1 LGAAARIQRGG
12 AFLLAVVDVS
22 LKPDQQR
29 GYVVAADVGGTCT
42 DCVVFR
48 QGDSIRFGKA
58 LSTPPRFAQGVIDS
72 VRVTAA
78 GMGLTLEQL
87 LAQSRLFLH
96 GSTVVDNAIFT
107 REGARTGLITT
118 AGFEDTLLVT
128 RGAYGRWSGQPEE
141 AIKHP
146 VASNRP
152 APLVPH
158 ARIFGVRERVDYKG
172 AVLEALDIGDVEAA
186 VERLVG
192 REQVE
197 AIAVC
202 LLWSF
207 RNPAHERRV
216 RDVIRRLAPHIHVAI
231 SSEVAPVPG
240 EYERTSASVID
251 AYVGRVTKSYLAEL
265 TDLLAGAGYAGP
277 LLVMQGYGGL
287 VPITEAAAR
296 PVGMIECGPA
306 AGIVGAQ
313 YLAQVLGD
321 KNVIA
326 ADMGGTTFKVAV
338 IQDGRFEYARE
349 PMVDRYHYV
358 APKIDLMSIGAGGGS
373 IVGVDHRTRR
383 PTIGPASAGARPGPI
398 CYGLGGNKP
407 TLTDIAAILG
417 YMDPGTFL
425 GGTLR
430 LDIEAAREVFADVIA
445 RPLGM
450 DVDAAALGI
459 YKVAVAR
466 IADLIRNVT
475 VERGLDPREFALQS
489 FGGSGGLFAGAYAQ
503 DLSIGRVIVPHT
515 AAVLCAFGMVAA
527 DVLHDRSVVH
537 PLSLPVDP
545 KEVDAVLIPMAE
557 RAVAQLAGEGFG
569 NDRIALEWLVE
580 MRYRRQV
587 HQVGTPLRAGPPVT
601 PVALEQLQTDFEK
614 LYEQR
619 YGPGSSYRAAG
630 IELVTFRL
638 KAHGLMPRPRIE
650 PTRLSGTDPSAAE
663 RGSRSIITAGRGAME
678 TVIVYDFERLAPG
691 NVVHGPTVVH
701 SPVTTIVV
709 HDGQIARLDGLRN
722 LILEAA

>member
-1 LGAAARIQRGG
+1 VSAAH
-12 AFLLAVVDVS
+12 
-22 LKPDQQR
+22 DQYS
-29 GYVVAADVGGTCT
+29 GYVVAVDVGGTCT

-48 QGDSIRFGKA
+48 QGDPIRFGKA
-58 LSTPPRFAQGVIDS
+58 LSTPPQFARGVIDS

-78 GMGLTLEQL
+78 DMGLALEQL

-107 REGARTGLITT
+107 RDGARTGLITT

-158 ARIFGVRERVDYKG
+158 ARIAGVRERVDYNG
-172 AVLEALDIGDVEAA
+172 AVLEALDVHDVEKA
-186 VERLVG
+186 VDRLVG

-207 RNPAHERRV
+207 RNPSHERQV
-216 RDVIRRLAPHIHVAI
+216 REIVRRLAPEVHVAL
-231 SSEVAPVPG
+231 SCEVAPVPG

-251 AYVGRVTKSYLAEL
+251 AYVGRVTNSYLTEL
-265 TDLLAGAGYAGP
+265 TDLLAGVGYRGP

-306 AGIVGAQ
+306 AGVVGAQ
-313 YLAQVLGD
+313 YLAEQLGD

-358 APKIDLMSIGAGGGS
+358 APKIDLTSIGAGGGS

-398 CYGLGGNKP
+398 CYGLGGDRP
-407 TLTDIAAILG
+407 TLTDVTAILG
-417 YMDPGTFL
+417 YMDPATFL

-430 LDIEAAREVFADVIA
+430 LDIAAARQIFAEVIA
-445 RPLGM
+445 QPLGM
-450 DVDAAALGI
+450 DVDAAAHGI
-459 YKVAVAR
+459 YQVAVAR

-503 DLSIGRVIVPHT
+503 DLSITRVVIPHT

-527 DVLHDRSVVH
+527 DVVHDYAVVR
-537 PLSLPVDP
+537 PIALPVDP
-545 KEVDAVLIPMAE
+545 SDIDAMLVPMAE
-557 RAVAQLAGEGFG
+557 RAMAQLADEGFAK
-569 NDRIALEWLVE
+569 DRIALAWMVE

-587 HQVGTPLRAGPPVT
+587 HQVSTPLRGGPPVT
-601 PVALEQLQTDFEK
+601 AAALDQLQTDFEA

-630 IELVTFRL
+630 VELVTFRL
-638 KAHGLMPRPRIE
+638 TAHGLMPRPRIE
-650 PTRLSGTDPSAAE
+650 PARLGGTDPSAAE
-663 RGSRSIITAGRGAME
+663 RGRRAIVVAETGAPR
-678 TVIVYDFERLAPG
+678 TVTVYDFDRLAPG
-691 NVVHGPTVVH
+691 NVVRGPTVVH

-709 HDGQIARLDGLRN
+709 HDGQTGRMDGLRN
-722 LILEAA
+722 LILETA

>member
-1 LGAAARIQRGG
+1 MGPGK
-12 AFLLAVVDVS
+12 FTE
-22 LKPDQQR
+22 KDQ
-29 GYVVAADVGGTCT
+29 GYVVAVDVGGTCT

-48 QGDSIRFGKA
+48 DGEPVRVGKA
-58 LSTPPRFAQGVIDS
+58 LSTPPRFALGVLDS

-78 GMGLTLEQL
+78 GMRRELKDL
-87 LAQSRLFLH
+87 LAQTRLFMH

-152 APLVPH
+152 ASLVPH
-158 ARIFGVRERVDYKG
+158 ARIMGVRERVDYKG
-172 AVLEALDIGDVEAA
+172 AILWPLHERDVEDA

-192 REQVE
+192 KEQVE
-197 AIAVC
+197 AISVC

-207 RNPAHERRV
+207 RNSEHEQQV
-216 RDVIRRLAPHIHVAI
+216 RNIVHRLAPHVHVAI

-240 EYERTSASVID
+240 EYERTSATVID
-251 AYVGRVTKSYLAEL
+251 AYVGRVTQAYLAEL
-265 TDLLAGAGYAGP
+265 TQLLGDSGYGGP
-277 LLVMQGYGGL
+277 VLVMQGYGGL
-287 VPITEAAAR
+287 VPIAEAAAR

-313 YLAQVLGD
+313 HLAGILGD

-326 ADMGGTTFKVAV
+326 ADMGGTTFKVGV

-358 APKIDLMSIGAGGGS
+358 APKIDLLSIGAGGGS
-373 IVGVDHRTRR
+373 IVDVDRRTLR

-398 CYGLGGNKP
+398 CYGLGGNQP
-407 TLTDIAAILG
+407 TLTDVAAIMG
-417 YMDPGTFL
+417 YMDPDTFL
-425 GGTLR
+425 GGAIR
-430 LDIEAAREVFADVIA
+430 LDIDRARDIFADQIA
-445 RPLGM
+445 HPLGM
-450 DVDAAALGI
+450 DVDEAAIGI
-459 YKVAVAR
+459 YRVAVAK

-475 VERGLDPREFALQS
+475 VERGLDPREFVLQS

-503 DLSIGRVIVPHT
+503 DLSIRRVIIPHT

-527 DVLHDRSVVH
+527 DVLHDYSVVR
-537 PLSLPVDP
+537 PMPMPVEP
-545 KEVDAVLIPMAE
+545 EQVDAVLTPMAE
-557 RAVAQLAGEGFG
+557 RAYRQLAEEGFEAE
-569 NDRIALEWLVE
+569 RIALEWIVE

-587 HQVGTPLRAGPPVT
+587 HQVSTPLRGDLPITAA
-601 PVALEQLQTDFEK
+601 ALDRLQADFEQL
-614 LYEQR
+614 YERR

-638 KAHGLMPRPRIE
+638 KAHGLMQRPLLE
-650 PTRLSGTDPSAAE
+650 PGRLSGSDPSHAE
-663 RGSRSIITAGRGAME
+663 RGRRHILVADEGGMRPVT
-678 TVIVYDFERLAPG
+678 VYDFERLEPG
-691 NVVHGPTVVH
+691 NVVRGPTVIHSPITTVVVH
-701 SPVTTIVV
+701 S
-709 HDGQIARLDGLRN
+709 GQIGRMDGLRN

>member
-1 LGAAARIQRGG
+1 
-12 AFLLAVVDVS
+12 VS
-22 LKPDQQR
+22 ALREQHS
-29 GYVVAADVGGTCT
+29 GYVVAVDVGGTCT

-48 QGDSIRFGKA
+48 QGDPTRFGKA
-58 LSTPPRFAQGVIDS
+58 LSTPPEFARGVLDA
-72 VRVTAA
+72 VRVTGAD
-78 GMGLTLEQL
+78 MGLTLAQL

-158 ARIFGVRERVDYKG
+158 ARIAGVRERIDYKG
-172 AVLEALDIGDVEAA
+172 AVLEALDIRDVEAA
-186 VERLVG
+186 VDRLVG

-207 RNPAHERRV
+207 RNPSHERQV
-216 RDVIRRLAPHIHVAI
+216 REIIRRLAPDVHVAI
-231 SSEVAPVPG
+231 SSEVAAVPG

-251 AYVGRVTKSYLAEL
+251 AYVGRVTKSYLTEL
-265 TDLLAGAGYAGP
+265 TDLLAAAGYGGAV
-277 LLVMQGYGGL
+277 LVMQGYGGL
-287 VPITEAAAR
+287 VPIAEAAAR

-306 AGIVGAQ
+306 AGVVGAQ
-313 YLAQVLGD
+313 HLAAALGD

-358 APKIDLMSIGAGGGS
+358 APKIDLTSIGAGGGS

-398 CYGLGGNKP
+398 CYGLGGDRP
-407 TLTDIAAILG
+407 TLTDVTAILG
-417 YMDPGTFL
+417 YMDPATFL
-425 GGTLR
+425 GGALR
-430 LDIEAAREVFADVIA
+430 LDIAAARQIFAEVIA
-445 RPLGM
+445 HPLGM
-450 DVDAAALGI
+450 DVDAAAYGI
-459 YKVAVAR
+459 YQVAVAR

-503 DLSIGRVIVPHT
+503 DLSITRVVIPHT

-527 DVLHDRSVVH
+527 DVVHDYAVVR
-537 PLSLPVDP
+537 PIALPVDP
-545 KEVDAVLIPMAE
+545 SDIDAVLVPMAE
-557 RAVAQLAGEGFG
+557 RAMAQLADEGFAK
-569 NDRIALEWLVE
+569 DRIALAWMVE

-587 HQVGTPLRAGPPVT
+587 HQVSTPLRGGPPVT
-601 PVALEQLQTDFEK
+601 AAALDQLQTDFEA

-630 IELVTFRL
+630 VELVTFRL
-638 KAHGLMPRPRIE
+638 TAHGLMPRPRIE
-650 PTRLSGTDPSAAE
+650 PARLGGTDPSAAE
-663 RGSRSIITAGRGAME
+663 RGRRAIVVAETGAPR
-678 TVIVYDFERLAPG
+678 TVTVYDFDRLAPG
-691 NVVHGPTVVH
+691 NVVRGPTVVH

-709 HDGQIARLDGLRN
+709 HDGQTGRMDGLRN
-722 LILEAA
+722 LILETA

>member
-1 LGAAARIQRGG
+1 VS
-12 AFLLAVVDVS
+12 AVSD
-22 LKPDQQR
+22 KHA
-29 GYVVAADVGGTCT
+29 GYIVAVDVGGTCT

-48 QGDSIRFGKA
+48 QGDPIRFGKA

-78 GMGLTLEQL
+78 DMGLTLERL
-87 LAQSRLFLH
+87 LAQTRLFLH

-107 REGARTGLITT
+107 RDGARTGLITT

-128 RGAYGRWSGQPEE
+128 RGAYGRWSGQPEDV
-141 AIKHP
+141 IKHP

-152 APLVPH
+152 APLVPY
-158 ARIFGVRERVDYKG
+158 ARIAGVRERVDYKG
-172 AVLEALDIGDVEAA
+172 AVLEALEIRDVERA

-197 AIAVC
+197 AISVC

-207 RNPAHERRV
+207 RNPTHEQQV
-216 RDVIRRLAPHIHVAI
+216 REVIRRMAPHVHVAI
-231 SSEVAPVPG
+231 SSDVAPVPG
-240 EYERTSASVID
+240 EYERTSATVID

-265 TDLLAGAGYAGP
+265 TDLLAAAGYGGP
-277 LLVMQGYGGL
+277 VLVMQGYGGL
-287 VPITEAAAR
+287 VPIADAAAR

-306 AGIVGAQ
+306 AGVVGAQ
-313 YLAQVLGD
+313 HLAGILGD
-321 KNVIA
+321 RNVIA

-373 IVGVDHRTRR
+373 IIDVDQRTRR
-383 PTIGPASAGARPGPI
+383 PTVGPASAGARPGPI
-398 CYGLGGNKP
+398 CYGLGGDKP
-407 TLTDIAAILG
+407 TLTDVAAILG
-417 YMDPGTFL
+417 YMDPDTFL

-430 LDIEAAREVFADVIA
+430 LDVERARRIFVDTIA

-450 DVDAAALGI
+450 EVDAAASGI
-459 YKVAVAR
+459 YRVAVAR

-475 VERGLDPREFALQS
+475 VERGLDPREFSLQS
-489 FGGSGGLFAGAYAQ
+489 FGGSGGLFAAAYAQ
-503 DLSIGRVIVPHT
+503 DLAIARVIIPHT

-527 DVLHDRSVVH
+527 DVLHDYAAVR
-537 PLSLPVDP
+537 PMPMPVEP
-545 KEVDAVLIPMAE
+545 KDVDAVLIPMAE
-557 RAVAQLAGEGFG
+557 RALGQLAGEGFG
-569 NDRIALEWLVE
+569 KERVALEWVVE

-587 HQVGTPLRAGPPVT
+587 HQVATPLRAGPPIT
-601 PVALEQLQTDFEK
+601 PAALEQLQNDFEA

-650 PTRLSGTDPSAAE
+650 PAPLGASDPSRAE
-663 RGSRSIITAGRGAME
+663 RGRRPILIVETGARE
-678 TVIVYDFERLAPG
+678 PVTVYDFERLAPG
-691 NVVHGPTVVH
+691 NVVRGPTVVH
-701 SPVTTIVV
+701 SPITTIVV
-709 HDGQIARLDGLRN
+709 PGGQVGRLDGLRN